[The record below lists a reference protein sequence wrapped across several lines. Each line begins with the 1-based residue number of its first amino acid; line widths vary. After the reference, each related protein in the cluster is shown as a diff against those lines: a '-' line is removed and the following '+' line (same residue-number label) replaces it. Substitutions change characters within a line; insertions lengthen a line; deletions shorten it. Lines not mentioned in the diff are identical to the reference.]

1 MSVGCGP
8 AGVPPQC
15 TSTGFSS
22 TTLGCSTCTL
32 WYALEA
38 SAGMPSPAPAP
49 APAPPAPAPDLP
61 RRLADWRAALR
72 TGVASR
78 GRVNRSA
85 SCAVSSA
92 SNLQPAQT
100 KKQRKNQ
107 PTSQSIKSSNGTELE
122 RHHSIKR
129 LTLVAQAVSLLEESL
144 AGCHE
149 EPLA

>member
-78 GRVNRSA
+78 GRVNHSA

-92 SNLQPAQT
+92 SNLQPCE
-100 KKQRKNQ
+100 KEIINQ
-107 PTSQSIKSSNGTELE
+107 PTSQSIKPSNGTELE
-122 RHHSIKR
+122 SHSIQR
-129 LTLVAQAVSLLEESL
+129 LTLVAQAVSWLEESL

-149 EPLA
+149 QPLA